1 MNVRRVLAPNPGPYT
16 GEGTNTY
23 VVGSGADVLV
33 IDPGPIDGQHRSAI
47 LEALGDRTPV
57 MVLVTHT
64 HSDHAPL
71 ANSLAR
77 HLDIPAAGFG
87 PGPGFK
93 PDRTLSDNDV
103 VPFGSTELRVVAT
116 PGHSRDHL
124 CYLVGEALFTGDH
137 IMGGSSVFVED
148 VGAYMTSLRRLQ
160 ELSLR
165 TLYPGHGP
173 PIHDPQVVIAD
184 YLSHR
189 LEREGQIL
197 AAVQSGATSV
207 AAIVEDIYAQVDPQ
221 LHALAAVAV
230 RAHLAKLDE
239 DRRVRFDAEAD
250 AVRPR

>member
-23 VVGSGADVLV
+23 VIGSGTEALV
-33 IDPGPIDGQHRSAI
+33 IDPGPVNEQHRSTI
-47 LEALGDRTPV
+47 LETLGDRVPV

-71 ANSLAR
+71 ANSLAS
-77 HLDIPAAGFG
+77 HLGVPAAGFG

-103 VPFGSTELRVVAT
+103 VPFGSAEVHVVAT

-124 CYLVGEALFTGDH
+124 CYLAGEVLFTGDH

-148 VGAYMTSLRRLQ
+148 MSAYMASLRRLQ

-173 PIHDPQVVIAD
+173 PMHDPQVVIAD

-197 AAVQSGATSV
+197 AAVRSGATSV
-207 AAIVEDIYAQVDPQ
+207 SAIVEDVYAQVDPQ
-221 LHALAAVAV
+221 LHPLAAVAV
-230 RAHLAKLDE
+230 RAHLTKLDDE
-239 DRRVRFDAEAD
+239 RSVQFDIETDSVRS
-250 AVRPR
+250 R